1 MAKAPKKQAL
11 QKNQASLDKLQHEHL
26 YEKWLD
32 EVSKNPHFSDET
44 MAKDG
49 LVKEYFKTV
58 LDQIVNAL
66 SYNTMPQLPKEAFQP
81 LRHLWESIKKVAD
94 QKGLGTKD
102 TALFI
107 FSLKA
112 CLQQWSDDED
122 YSHFDPKAQQQMHA
136 ILDFLGLLTFETYAA
151 KQEEHI
157 GLQQEQIS
165 YLQGNQAFGVLIG
178 KSEAM
183 AAVYR
188 AIGLVLENDVSVLLQ
203 GESGTGKDVIA
214 SVIHTHSKR
223 NKGPFITL
231 NCASIPKDLLESE
244 LFGYEKGSF
253 TGAEKQKIGKIELAH
268 EGTLFLDEISELSL
282 EMQAKLL
289 RVLQNRE
296 IDRIGSTKKIPINI
310 RVIAATNADLQEAVQ
325 QKQFRLD
332 LFYRLNVFP
341 IFVPPL
347 RERDADVLEL
357 AFYFIKKYAQIL
369 GVKEASLSK
378 DAKAYLLN
386 QPWPGNVRELEN
398 MLQRALLLASKG
410 VINADMLSYQPGKQS
425 LALSAGDLALPLGA
439 SDSLRLED
447 VEKHAILK
455 VLDLKKGNVKQA
467 AEALGVSRTTLY
479 NKSKKYDI
487 EL

>member
-1 MAKAPKKQAL
+1 MVAKVSKNQAL
-11 QKNQASLDKLQHEHL
+11 QKKQVGFDKLQQEHL
-26 YEKWLD
+26 YKKWVN
-32 EVSKNPHFSDET
+32 EISKNPHFSNEV

-49 LVKEYFKTV
+49 AVKEYFRTV
-58 LDQIVNAL
+58 LDQILGVI
-66 SYNTMPQLPKEAFQP
+66 SHQKMPQLPKEAFLP
-81 LRHLWESIKKVAD
+81 LRQLWEGIKKGAD

-122 YSHFDPKAQQQMHA
+122 YSHFDSQAQQQIHA

-188 AIGLVLENDVSVLLQ
+188 AIGLVLENDISVLLQ

-214 SVIHTHSKR
+214 SIIHTHSKR
-223 NKGPFITL
+223 KTGPFITL

-253 TGAEKQKIGKIELAH
+253 TGADKQKIGKIELAH
-268 EGTLFLDEISELSL
+268 KGTLFLDEISELSL

-296 IDRIGSTKKIPINI
+296 IDRIGSIKKVPINI
-310 RVIAATNADLQEAVQ
+310 RVIAATNTNLEEAVH
-325 QKQFRLD
+325 KKRFRLD

-347 RERDADVLEL
+347 RDRASDVLEL
-357 AFYFIKKYAQIL
+357 ACYFIKKYAKIL

-378 DAKAYLLN
+378 DAKTYLLH
-386 QPWPGNVRELEN
+386 QSWPGNVRELEN
-398 MLQRALLLASKG
+398 TLQRALLLASKG
-410 VINADMLSYQPGKQS
+410 IINADMLSYQPGKPS
-425 LALSAGDLALPLGA
+425 LALPVGES
-439 SDSLRLED
+439 SDRELQGSLRLD
-447 VEKHAILK
+447 HLEKQAILK
-455 VLDLKKGNVKQA
+455 ALDIKKGNVKKA

-479 NKSKKYDI
+479 NKSKKYNI